1 MRIEH
6 EWDFPPPRRRRRF
19 YRTIDYQPSGW
30 SSPGVRKAVRVYWR
44 VTLFIIKALL
54 AIPLAIMAFGA
65 FWLLG
70 ICIALFYSAIIHRF
84 VA

>member
-1 MRIEH
+1 MAERDQATTAPARRALVRIY
-6 EWDFPPPRRRRRF
+6 F
-19 YRTIDYQPSGW
+19 
-30 SSPGVRKAVRVYWR
+30 R
-44 VTLFIIKALL
+44 VTLFIIKALI

-70 ICIALFYSAIIHRF
+70 ICIALCYSAIIHRF